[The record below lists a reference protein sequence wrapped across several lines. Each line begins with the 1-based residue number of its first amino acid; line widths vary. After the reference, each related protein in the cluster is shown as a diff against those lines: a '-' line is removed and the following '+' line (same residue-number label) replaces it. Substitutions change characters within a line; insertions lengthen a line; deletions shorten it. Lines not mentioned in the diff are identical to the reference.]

1 MSNPSVVKQAVKQ
14 PARERILDAAA
25 EVLRTRGI
33 ANATTKELARAAGYS
48 EAMLYKH
55 FADKQAIFI
64 AVLLERLP
72 TVHAPG
78 VLATD
83 ADVRSTIEHIVEQ
96 FMEVFAQ
103 TFPMAASI
111 FGSPDLLREHRES
124 VYAKGYGPQ
133 GPVQI
138 LVNYLDEQR
147 AAGTIAAGTDTLTV
161 ARLLVGA
168 AFHQAFLARF
178 DGAETVPDA
187 RALASQLVAA
197 IAPSLGL

>member
-1 MSNPSVVKQAVKQ
+1 VPDALDVKQ

-25 EVLRTRGI
+25 EVLRTKGI

-55 FADKQAIFI
+55 FPDKQAIFLE
-64 AVLLERLP
+64 VLLERLP
-72 TVHAPG
+72 RVHEPG
-78 VLATD
+78 VLEAD

-96 FMEVFAQ
+96 FLEVFAQ

-111 FGSPDLLREHRES
+111 FGSPELLREHRES

-133 GPVQI
+133 GPAQI
-138 LVNYLDEQR
+138 LSRYLDEQR
-147 AAGTIAAGTDTLTV
+147 AAGRISEGTDTV
-161 ARLLVGA
+161 AVSQLLVGG

-178 DGAETVPDA
+178 DGRETVPDA
-187 RALASQLVAA
+187 AQVAA
-197 IAPSLGL
+197 SLVGAVAASLGI